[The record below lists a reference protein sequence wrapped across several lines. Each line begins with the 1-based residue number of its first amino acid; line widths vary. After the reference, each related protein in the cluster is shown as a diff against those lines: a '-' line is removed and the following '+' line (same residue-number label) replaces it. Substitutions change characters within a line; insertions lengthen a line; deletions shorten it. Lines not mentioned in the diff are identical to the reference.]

1 MTDHPTEQNTGRAR
15 REGRASK
22 QDRDGA
28 TFMALAI
35 VLLMG
40 FALLALMAIVIPGLS
55 GVLGVIAF
63 LMFTI
68 AFHYVVWGRWMSR
81 QPLAD
86 EDEADV

>member
-1 MTDHPTEQNTGRAR
+1 
-15 REGRASK
+15 
-22 QDRDGA
+22 
-28 TFMALAI
+28 
-35 VLLMG
+35 MG